1 MENKKFIFNK
11 YKTSDTYG
19 RQEISIPDELCSILN
34 SYIRSYKIKDKLF
47 PDLHESYE
55 LTHALTVIFQNAFN
69 KYISVNILRHSF
81 ITHLEETGEF
91 KILQKRKEIAYQMGH
106 SVSEQ
111 LKYCKNTPI
120 VPIENTPIVP
130 VINTMPDKYIQ

>member
-1 MENKKFIFNK
+1 MNNETNDVNYYDTENKKFIFNK

-47 PDLHESYE
+47 PDLVESYE
-55 LTHALTVIFQNAFN
+55 LTHALTVIFKNAFK

-91 KILQKRKEIAYQMGH
+91 KYGSQTK
-106 SVSEQ
+106 
-111 LKYCKNTPI
+111 
-120 VPIENTPIVP
+120 
-130 VINTMPDKYIQ
+130 